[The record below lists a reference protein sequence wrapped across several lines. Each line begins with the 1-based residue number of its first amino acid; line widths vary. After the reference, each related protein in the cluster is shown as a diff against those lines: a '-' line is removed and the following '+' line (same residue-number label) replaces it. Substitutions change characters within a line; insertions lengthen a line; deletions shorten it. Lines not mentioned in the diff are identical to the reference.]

1 MSNSLRNFCAALLAI
16 TGIVTLAACGGGGG
30 DGMSQATTAPAGG
43 GAGSGTGGSGGPGSG
58 GGGTGGGDSG
68 GGFSA
73 PGTLRVALTDAPAC
87 GFDQVVVTVER
98 VRVHQSMGAN
108 DNDSGWTDISVSPAR
123 KVDLLS
129 LQNGV
134 LVDLGQT
141 TLPAGQYTQLRLM
154 LSSNGT
160 GTPANYVV
168 PTKGSMTP
176 MATPSAQQSG
186 LKLIHGFTIEAGK
199 TTGLVLDFDA
209 CKSIVRRGNGSFGLK
224 PVIRVMPM
232 TLTAIAGYV
241 QTGLTDVTVSAQ
253 KNGVVM
259 KATQPD
265 SSGQFVLAPLDS
277 AKGPYD
283 VVFTGPG
290 RTTAVVAGV
299 QVEAEKTTTLNPSVS
314 PVMMPV
320 SLSGSISGKLLPPVA
335 AATEGA
341 EIRALQKVGTVPLVE
356 VAFTTTFSATDD
368 YSVPLPVAAPRLATW
383 SNPMVYPIPFVA
395 QDADATKY
403 RLEASAPGYTTSAL
417 KDAIAPSASVD
428 FLLVVAP

>member
-1 MSNSLRNFCAALLAI
+1 MGFHRPAPRPLVAAR
-16 TGIVTLAACGGGGG
+16 AAVVL
-30 DGMSQATTAPAGG
+30 
-43 GAGSGTGGSGGPGSG
+43 GAAAEPEAAAER
-58 GGGTGGGDSG
+58 GGGDSG
-68 GGFSA
+68 GGFSG

-87 GFDQVVVTVER
+87 GFDEVVVTVER
-98 VRVHQSMGAN
+98 VRVHQSTGAN
-108 DNDSGWTDISVSPAR
+108 DNDGGWTDIAVTPAR

-129 LQNGV
+129 LQNGL

-141 TLPAGQYTQLRLM
+141 SLPAGQYTQTRLV
-154 LSSNGT
+154 LSPNGA

-168 PTKGSMTP
+168 PTNGSMKP
-176 MATPSAQQSG
+176 IATPSAQQSG

-241 QTGLTDVTVSAQ
+241 QTGLTEVTVSAQ

-259 KATQPD
+259 KATQPNP
-265 SSGQFVLAPLDS
+265 SGQFVLAPLDPT
-277 AKGPYD
+277 KGPYD
-283 VVFTGPG
+283 VVFSGLG

-299 QVEAEKTTTLNPSVS
+299 QVEAEKTTTLNSSVS
-314 PVMMPV
+314 PVTMPV
-320 SLSGSISGKLLPPVA
+320 SLSGSISGKLLPLAA

-341 EIRALQKVGTVPLVE
+341 EICFTEVGTQVPLVE
-356 VAFTTTFSATDD
+356 VAFTTTFSATTGD
-368 YSVPLPVAAPRLATW
+368 YSVSLPVAAPRLATW
-383 SNPMVYPIPFVA
+383 SNPMVNPIPFVA
-395 QDADATKY
+395 QDPDATKI
-403 RLEASAPGYTTSAL
+403 LEASAPGYTTSAL
-417 KDAIAPSASVD
+417 NYAIAPSASVD

>member
-1 MSNSLRNFCAALLAI
+1 MSNSLRNFCAGLLAI

-43 GAGSGTGGSGGPGSG
+43 GAGSGTGGSGGTGGG

-68 GGFSA
+68 GGFSG

-108 DNDSGWTDISVSPAR
+108 DNDSGWTDIAVSPAR

-129 LQNGV
+129 LQNGL

-154 LSSNGT
+154 LSSNGA

-241 QTGLTDVTVSAQ
+241 QTGLTEVTVSAQ

-259 KATQPD
+259 KATQPNA
-265 SSGQFVLAPLDS
+265 SGQFVLAPLDP

-290 RTTAVVAGV
+290 LTTAVIAAVP
-299 QVEAEKTTTLNPSVS
+299 VEAEKTTTLNSSVS
-314 PVMMPV
+314 
-320 SLSGSISGKLLPPVA
+320 S
-335 AATEGA
+335 
-341 EIRALQKVGTVPLVE
+341 R
-356 VAFTTTFSATDD
+356 D
-368 YSVPLPVAAPRLATW
+368 YA
-383 SNPMVYPIPFVA
+383 
-395 QDADATKY
+395 
-403 RLEASAPGYTTSAL
+403 G
-417 KDAIAPSASVD
+417 VD
-428 FLLVVAP
+428 FRHGERQRC